1 MQTFEHF
8 HEKKCNVKPNELKP
22 GDRVEN
28 INPDCKHAGS
38 KGKVVDVKK
47 TTQSDK
53 SSNISGN
60 IVRYKVTNKKS
71 GKYSPE
77 DELEKTEIQLRKIE
91 EWVKQHDHELQ

>member
-8 HEKKCNVKPNELKP
+8 YEKTCNVKPNELKP

-28 INPDCKHAGS
+28 VNRDCKHASSEGEVI
-38 KGKVVDVKK
+38 GVKK
-47 TTQSDK
+47 IKQSDRN
-53 SSNISGN
+53 SNISGN
-60 IVRYKVTNKKS
+60 IVRYKVTNNKN
-71 GKYSPE
+71 GKYSPG